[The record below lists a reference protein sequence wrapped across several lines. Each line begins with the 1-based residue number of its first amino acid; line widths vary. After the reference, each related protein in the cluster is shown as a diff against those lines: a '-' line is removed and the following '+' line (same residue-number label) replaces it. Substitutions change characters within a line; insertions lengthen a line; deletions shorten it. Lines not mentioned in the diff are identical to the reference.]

1 MPQWNDFAACIRVDG
16 RPLPEHR
23 TLTQTVEQRS
33 NSAGTGKV
41 PVVSCWVAS
50 EVGKKFSVMWRN
62 AAYPHTTG
70 GFVKMDGQK
79 CAGMFLLRERLPQT
93 VELSGVAESES
104 EERGGDAGGLRPFVF
119 APLVLSD
126 DDALLDSPS
135 NEELGTIEL
144 AIVPVH
150 NFAEGAITTPRLDSL
165 EVHERTKNVGAQQVQ
180 LGQRTTLARPIT
192 TFIAERSGL
201 DVVRFVF
208 RYRPL
213 AVLRAKGIVASP
225 DDDKEEG
232 SSSSRRPSRSATLVE
247 PQPLLGLGV
256 RVKTPPDDE
265 DEVEAQKRDAEIL
278 ARLKEEEDVVRA
290 RMALRVGNGKAKGKK
305 RERECV
311 KEEDVGVDDM
321 DVVEIPT
328 PATWVGRD
336 EKRKGGSVKQ
346 KVLALDP
353 LRKPKVRPE
362 SKKARLKV
370 EGNDTKPKPKREDG
384 MAVKSEG
391 RAAKRTVHKREI
403 IDLTLD

>member
-23 TLTQTVEQRS
+23 TLTQTIEQRT
-33 NSAGTGKV
+33 NSAGTGEV
-41 PVVSCWVAS
+41 PVVTCWVAS
-50 EVGKKFSVMWRN
+50 EVGKVCRN
-62 AAYPHTTG
+62 YLLCGATPRTHTIP
-70 GFVKMDGQK
+70 V
-79 CAGMFLLRERLPQT
+79 

-104 EERGGDAGGLRPFVF
+104 EERGGDASGHGLRPFVF

-126 DDALLDSPS
+126 DDVLLDSPS

-165 EVHERTKNVGAQQVQ
+165 EVHERTKNVGAQQV
-180 LGQRTTLARPIT
+180 GVGERTTLATPIT

-213 AVLRAKGIVASP
+213 AVLRAEGIVASP

-232 SSSSRRPSRSATLVE
+232 NSSSRRPSRSATLVE
-247 PQPLLGLGV
+247 PQRTSVEV

-265 DEVEAQKRDAEIL
+265 DEDVVEAQKRDAEIL

-290 RMALRVGNGKAKGKK
+290 RMALRVGNSKGKGKK

-311 KEEDVGVDDM
+311 KEEEEDVDDT
-321 DVVEIPT
+321 DVVEIPP

-336 EKRKGGSVKQ
+336 KKRKGGSIKQ
-346 KVLALDP
+346 KVVAVDP
-353 LRKPKVRPE
+353 LRKPKVGPE

-370 EGNDTKPKPKREDG
+370 ERNDTKPRPKREDG
-384 MAVKSEG
+384 MVVKSEG

-403 IDLTLD
+403 IDLTFD